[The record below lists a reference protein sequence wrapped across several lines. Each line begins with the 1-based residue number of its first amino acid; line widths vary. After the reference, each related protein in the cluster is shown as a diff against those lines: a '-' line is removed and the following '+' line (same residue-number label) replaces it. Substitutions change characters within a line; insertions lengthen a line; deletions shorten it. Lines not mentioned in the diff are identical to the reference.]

1 MHCSGARL
9 HLLDYERGRLPLDT
23 ERKIQEHLDACP
35 ACTRAATAE
44 RALTDLLERHL
55 PQYPASLTL
64 KRRLA
69 TQWPVTLSRQRL

>member
-1 MHCSGARL
+1 MHCTGARL

-23 ERKIQEHLDACP
+23 ERKMREHLGACP

-44 RALTDLLERHL
+44 RALTELLQRHL
-55 PQYPASLTL
+55 PQHPASLAL

-69 TQWPVTLSRQRL
+69 SQGPAERLV